1 MQFST
6 IATIAL
12 TAAVAS
18 AASSSSDDITYVDVT
33 TTPKVTVSA
42 VSTVKSTSTPLTTT
56 TYSNKVTS
64 ANTTIHNTFSTFYA
78 SISVNSTS
86 PTVQAHEG
94 AAPVKTYGM
103 GALVGALAIA
113 LL

>member
-18 AASSSSDDITYVDVT
+18 AASSSDDITYVDVT
-33 TTPKVTVSA
+33 TTPKVTVSD

-56 TYSNKVTS
+56 TYSKKVTS
-64 ANTTIHNTFSTFYA
+64 GNTTIHGSFSTFYS

-86 PTVQAHEG
+86 PTVLAHEG